1 MQLSADLIARQPVC
15 LMDEPT
21 FSDEINT
28 VDNLYRIFEPRWF
41 ITTNHVFI
49 CSYYLWKS
57 KNKKKGSLLKIGVWL
72 LMLLVMHT
80 QTTLNQGLLH
90 TIDLG
95 SEDKRRMRKNP
106 CMQLYIRFKME
117 RIRTKDL
124 TLLIVIELSIFLCW
138 TKKHVFNFQV
148 QN

>member
-1 MQLSADLIARQPVC
+1 MKIRKI
-15 LMDEPT
+15 
-21 FSDEINT
+21 EI
-28 VDNLYRIFEPRWF
+28 
-41 ITTNHVFI
+41 
-49 CSYYLWKS
+49 
-57 KNKKKGSLLKIGVWL
+57 KGPLLKIGVWL

-95 SEDKRRMRKNP
+95 SEGKRRMRKNP
-106 CMQLYIRFKME
+106 RMQLYLRFKME
-117 RIRTKDL
+117 RIRMKDL
-124 TLLIVIELSIFLCW
+124 TLLIVIELFIYLCW

>member
-1 MQLSADLIARQPVC
+1 MYLFVP
-15 LMDEPT
+15 
-21 FSDEINT
+21 
-28 VDNLYRIFEPRWF
+28 
-41 ITTNHVFI
+41 ITYENH
-49 CSYYLWKS
+49 

>member
-1 MQLSADLIARQPVC
+1 MNQHFRMKQIQLIIYIEFL
-15 LMDEPT
+15 
-21 FSDEINT
+21 
-28 VDNLYRIFEPRWF
+28 NLGDSLPQIMYLFVP
-41 ITTNHVFI
+41 ITYENQ
-49 CSYYLWKS
+49 
-57 KNKKKGSLLKIGVWL
+57 KNKKKRSLLKIGVWL

-80 QTTLNQGLLH
+80 QTTLLH

>member
-1 MQLSADLIARQPVC
+1 MSQHFRMKQIQLIIYIEFL
-15 LMDEPT
+15 
-21 FSDEINT
+21 
-28 VDNLYRIFEPRWF
+28 NLGDSLPQIMYLFVP
-41 ITTNHVFI
+41 ITYENQ
-49 CSYYLWKS
+49 

>member
-1 MQLSADLIARQPVC
+1 MSQHFRMKQIQLIIYIEFL
-15 LMDEPT
+15 
-21 FSDEINT
+21 
-28 VDNLYRIFEPRWF
+28 NLGDSLPQIMYLFVP
-41 ITTNHVFI
+41 ITYENQ
-49 CSYYLWKS
+49 
-57 KNKKKGSLLKIGVWL
+57 KNKKKGSLLEIDVWL

-124 TLLIVIELSIFLCW
+124 TLLIVIEVSIFLCW
-138 TKKHVFNFQV
+138 TKKHVFNFHV

>member
-1 MQLSADLIARQPVC
+1 MSQHFRMKQIQLIIYIEFL
-15 LMDEPT
+15 
-21 FSDEINT
+21 
-28 VDNLYRIFEPRWF
+28 NLGDSLPQIMYLFVP
-41 ITTNHVFI
+41 ITYENQ
-49 CSYYLWKS
+49 

-106 CMQLYIRFKME
+106 CMQLYIGFKME

-124 TLLIVIELSIFLCW
+124 KLLIVIELSIFLCW